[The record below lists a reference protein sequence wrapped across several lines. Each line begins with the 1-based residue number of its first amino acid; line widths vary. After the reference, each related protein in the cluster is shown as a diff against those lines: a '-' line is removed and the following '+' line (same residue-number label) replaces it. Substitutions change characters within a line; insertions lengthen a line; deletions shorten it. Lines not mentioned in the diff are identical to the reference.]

1 MTFCKQHFL
10 GLLLWSIIVLTFG
23 ACTNSDQYLFDSST
37 PSESISVKALLT
49 TSFDSS
55 VAKVK
60 SDTIRPGDSLI
71 FLTEVYPSK
80 SIGHKRYFWLL
91 DGAPFA
97 NEFSFRN
104 TILDPGVH
112 EVVFVFVDS
121 FGDTLSDTVS
131 VTVATPPVLDDSLFI
146 PACGT
151 QNNEPDSALNFAWTI
166 TRRVYRGADQDDQIL
181 KNQRKSF

>member
-23 ACTNSDQYLFDSST
+23 ACTNSDQYLFNSST
-37 PSESISVKALLT
+37 PNESISVKALLT

-91 DGAPFA
+91 VCRFLWRHLKRHGL
-97 NEFSFRN
+97 RYRR
-104 TILDPGVH
+104 
-112 EVVFVFVDS
+112 DS
-121 FGDTLSDTVS
+121 PR
-131 VTVATPPVLDDSLFI
+131 ARRQFI
-146 PACGT
+146 HSCLRHPEHRT
-151 QNNEPDSALNFAWTI
+151 
-166 TRRVYRGADQDDQIL
+166 
-181 KNQRKSF
+181 